1 MIQIPGTYL
10 IKSEN
15 LHFAARSKSSLA
27 EVHADFD
34 IPPCKYMFFTQ
45 DNS

>member
-15 LHFAARSKSSLA
+15 LHFAVSGISSLA
-27 EVHADFD
+27 EVPADFN
-34 IPPCKYMFFTQ
+34 IPPCKYMFFIQ